1 MNILP
6 LLHRCF
12 WLIEIYQVKYL
23 NIIIEQNHG
32 FIKTAMRPLKAS
44 NPFNQRQ

>member
-12 WLIEIYQVKYL
+12 WLIEIYQVRYL
-23 NIIIEQNHG
+23 NIIIEQDHG
-32 FIKTAMRPLKAS
+32 FIKTIVKPLKAS
-44 NPFNQRQ
+44 NPFHQCQ